1 MNARE
6 DLTGKT
12 SGFLTIGKYLGNDRY
27 LCHCVCGET
36 KSVLANDLK
45 YSKTRSCGCRTN
57 ELRNA
62 AIAQAAQRRKQANER
77 AAIKNVKLEK
87 FE

>member
-1 MNARE
+1 MIGRE

-12 SGFLTIGKYLGNDRY
+12 SGFLTIGKYLGEDRY
-27 LCHCVCGET
+27 LCHCVCGGT

-45 YSKTRSCGCRTN
+45 YQKTKSCGCRTN

-77 AAIKNVKLEK
+77 AEK
-87 FE
+87 RKVSGEKYE